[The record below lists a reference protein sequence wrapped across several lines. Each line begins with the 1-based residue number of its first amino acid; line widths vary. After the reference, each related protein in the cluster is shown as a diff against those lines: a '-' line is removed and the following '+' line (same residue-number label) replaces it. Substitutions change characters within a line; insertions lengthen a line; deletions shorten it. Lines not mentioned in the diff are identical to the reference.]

1 MGRRGSVE
9 RRQHAGD
16 DAEAY
21 PGQRHQPERRWPRN
35 GRSRSGRSAASA
47 WQPFRRGL
55 VPGFGGI
62 RLAEIEAGV
71 AVLGEVLER
80 EPRR

>member
-1 MGRRGSVE
+1 
-9 RRQHAGD
+9 
-16 DAEAY
+16 
-21 PGQRHQPERRWPRN
+21 
-35 GRSRSGRSAASA
+35 
-47 WQPFRRGL
+47 